1 MNRYISVNKFVNRVT
16 ENEALRTFF
25 TLLLM
30 SNNNEQKKSVEQEF
44 WKTVEI
50 LDADS
55 REKLLESYRLTLP
68 QLLKMSRELRSDV
81 IDLSK
86 NYTQKAA

>member
-30 SNNNEQKKSVEQEF
+30 SNSTEQKKIVERDFWESVDA
-44 WKTVEI
+44 
-50 LDADS
+50 LDPDI
-55 REKLLESYRLTLP
+55 RENLFESYRLTLP
-68 QLLKMSRELRSDV
+68 QLLIMSRELRSEA
-81 IDLSK
+81 IDLNK
-86 NYTQKAA
+86 IYTQKAA

>member
-30 SNNNEQKKSVEQEF
+30 SNNNEQKKVIEHDFWESVEALD
-44 WKTVEI
+44 VEN
-50 LDADS
+50 
-55 REKLLESYRLTLP
+55 RENLLESYRLTLP
-68 QLLKMSRELRSDV
+68 QLLKMSRELRSEV
-81 IDLSK
+81 IDLNK

>member
-30 SNNNEQKKSVEQEF
+30 SNNDEQKKIVEQDF
-44 WKTVEI
+44 WKTVEA
-50 LDADS
+50 LDAES
-55 REKLLESYRLTLP
+55 KENVLHSYRLTLP
-68 QLLKMSRELRSDV
+68 QLLKISRELRSEV
-81 IDLSK
+81 IDLNK
-86 NYTQKAA
+86 NYAQKAA

>member
-30 SNNNEQKKSVEQEF
+30 SNNNEQKRVIEHDFWESVEA
-44 WKTVEI
+44 
-50 LDADS
+50 LDADN
-55 REKLLESYRLTLP
+55 RENLLESYRLTLP
-68 QLLKMSRELRSDV
+68 QLLKMSRELRSEV
-81 IDLSK
+81 IDLNK

>member
-30 SNNNEQKKSVEQEF
+30 SNNNEQKKSVELDF
-44 WKTVEI
+44 WKTVEV

-55 REKLLESYRLTLP
+55 RETLLESYRLTLP
-68 QLLKMSRELRSDV
+68 QLLKMSRELRSEV
-81 IDLSK
+81 TDLTK
-86 NYTQKAA
+86 NYAQKAA

>member
-30 SNNNEQKKSVEQEF
+30 SNNNEQKRIVEHDFWKSVEA
-44 WKTVEI
+44 
-50 LDADS
+50 LDADI
-55 REKLLESYRLTLP
+55 RENLLESYRLTLP
-68 QLLKMSRELRSDV
+68 QLLKMSRELRSEV
-81 IDLSK
+81 IDLNK
-86 NYTQKAA
+86 IYTQKAA